1 MSKIEEL
8 QKKIDELQK
17 ELNVEME
24 KRKEVECPFED
35 DDSYYLLTDAGSI
48 SEEKWENYGVET
60 AAWSQGNIFSTEEQA
75 TLARDRRILLTKFNS
90 FRDKCNGD
98 WKADFKMHNEN
109 KYALFLT
116 GNNCNFFVD
125 ASTTFN
131 HFHLFGYFKDKEDAA
146 LAIELFGDEIRRL
159 YVEVE

>member
-8 QKKIDELQK
+8 QKQIKK
-17 ELNVEME
+17 LNKKLEAEIE

-35 DDSYYLLTDAGSI
+35 DDSYYLLTDTGSI
-48 SEEKWENYGVET
+48 SEENWENYGVET

-98 WKADFKMHNEN
+98 WKPDWNNLYED
-109 KYALFLT
+109 KYSIQFYHYSMEFT
-116 GNNCNFFVD
+116 IYNSGYIDGFR
-125 ASTTFN
+125 
-131 HFHLFGYFKDKEDAA
+131 LFGYFQKREDAEV
-146 LAIELFGDEIRRL
+146 AIELFGDEIKRL
-159 YVEVE
+159 FVEE